1 MKTMTAAL
9 KVGITAVLIFVLS
22 GVAYRFVYKG
32 VRGPQGPVVWALFH
46 DATGL
51 VDKSRVQVA
60 GLVIGEIVE
69 RRLQGNYARLS
80 IRFRPDVVLWSNA
93 TLYKKSSSLLG
104 EYFLEVDPGSEMS
117 PDPISGQLTKNQ
129 RIKDGEQIQNVIE
142 AVTTGDILYQINETM
157 PIIRDILRDV
167 QRVTQG
173 PMHDIARQVQTSVE
187 QNSQAMTDL
196 LKHVDAIA
204 QDVRSVTSGQ
214 SRDDIRAA
222 ISNVRDVTDGLRD
235 LVGKGSSE
243 VDSTGTKLRNN
254 LDKLSAAVESLNKAL
269 SNVEQIT
276 QGVKQGKG
284 SVGRLL
290 VDDTLVSTAEQ
301 ITQDVSELT
310 SGIGRLQTIVGL
322 RSEYYFLSREF
333 KNVVELRLQT
343 RPDKY
348 YQVELIDDPR
358 MSRDF
363 RRTYVTTDDPS
374 RAATTTTDTVTLSRT
389 FRISFQFAKRF
400 FVDPKWFILTLRY
413 GIKES
418 TGGIGAD
425 IDLLK
430 ERLTVKLDLFD
441 FRSNTWP
448 RLRILS
454 TVQFYKNLFV
464 MAGIDDVINN
474 RPPGDASLVGR
485 DYYVGAQLMFN
496 DEDLKAL
503 LAVGGSALGGAA
515 SSK

>member
-1 MKTMTAAL
+1 MKTMSAAL
-9 KVGITAVLIFVLS
+9 KVGITAVLIAVL
-22 GVAYRFVYKG
+22 GGAAYRFVYKG

-60 GLVIGEIVE
+60 GLIIGEITE

-80 IRFRPDVVLWSNA
+80 IRFRPDVELWSNA

-104 EYFLEVDPGSEMS
+104 EFFLEVDPGSEMS

-129 RIKDGEQIQNVIE
+129 RIKDGDQIQNVIE
-142 AVTTGDILYQINETM
+142 AVTTGDILYQVNETM

-173 PMHDIARQVQTSVE
+173 PMHDIARQVQSSVE

-204 QDVRSVTSGQ
+204 QDVRGLTSGQ

-222 ISNVRDVTDGLRD
+222 ISNIRDVTDGLRD

-243 VDSTGTKLRNN
+243 VDSTGAKLRNN
-254 LDKLSAAVESLNKAL
+254 LDKLSSAVESLNKAL
-269 SNVEQIT
+269 SNVEQVT
-276 QGVKQGKG
+276 SNVKAGKG
-284 SVGRLL
+284 TVGRLL
-290 VDDTLVSTAEQ
+290 VDDTLISTAEQ

-310 SGIGRLQTIVGL
+310 GGIGRIQTIVGL
-322 RSEYYFLSREF
+322 RTEYYIKSNQF

-358 MSRDF
+358 LSR
-363 RRTYVTTDDPS
+363 TWTKSYVTTDDPARPYS
-374 RAATTTTDTVTLSRT
+374 TTTETATLSRS
-389 FRISFQFAKRF
+389 FKVSFQFAKRF
-400 FVDPKWFILTLRY
+400 FLDPKWFILTLRY

-418 TGGIGAD
+418 TGGVGAD
-425 IDLLK
+425 IDILK
-430 ERLTVKLDLFD
+430 ERLTLRVDFFD
-441 FRSNTWP
+441 FRTNIAP
-448 RLRILS
+448 RLRIMGTL
-454 TVQFYKNLFV
+454 QFYKNMYV
-464 MAGIDDVINN
+464 MGGVDDVING
-474 RPPGDASLVGR
+474 REPPDGTSTVGR
-485 DYYVGAQLMFN
+485 DYYVGAQLLFN

-503 LAVGGSALGGAA
+503 LAVGGSAISAA
-515 SSK
+515 AR

>member
-1 MKTMTAAL
+1 MKTMSAAL
-9 KVGITAVLIFVLS
+9 KVGITAVLIAVL
-22 GVAYRFVYKG
+22 GATAYRFVYKG

-60 GLVIGEIVE
+60 GLIIGEIAE

-80 IRFRPDVVLWSNA
+80 IRFRPDVELWSNA

-104 EYFLEVDPGSEMS
+104 EFFLEVDPGSEMS

-129 RIKDGEQIQNVIE
+129 RIKEGDQIQNVIE
-142 AVTTGDILYQINETM
+142 AVTTGDILYQVNETM

-173 PMHDIARQVQTSVE
+173 PMHDIARQVQSSVE

-204 QDVRSVTSGQ
+204 QDVRGLTSGQ
-214 SRDDIRAA
+214 SKDDIRAA
-222 ISNVRDVTDGLRD
+222 ISNIRDVTDGLRD

-269 SNVEQIT
+269 SNVEQVT
-276 QGVKQGKG
+276 ANVKNGKG
-284 SVGRLL
+284 TVGRLL
-290 VDDTLVSTAEQ
+290 VDDTLISTAEQ

-310 SGIGRLQTIVGL
+310 GGIGRIQTIVGL
-322 RSEYYFLSREF
+322 RSEYYIRANQF

-358 MSRDF
+358 LSRGWVSTTVD
-363 RRTYVTTDDPS
+363 TDDPS
-374 RAATTTTDTVTLSRT
+374 RPFKNKSETTTLTRDFKV
-389 FRISFQFAKRF
+389 SFQFAKRF
-400 FVDPKWFILTLRY
+400 FLDPKWFILTLRY

-418 TGGIGAD
+418 TGGIGLD
-425 IDLLK
+425 IDVLK
-430 ERLTVKLDLFD
+430 ERLTLRVDLFD
-441 FRSNTWP
+441 FRGNEAP
-448 RLRILS
+448 RLRLMG
-454 TVQFYKNLFV
+454 TVQFYKNMYV
-464 MAGIDDVINN
+464 MGGVDDVINEHA
-474 RPPGDASLVGR
+474 PKDGSSAVGR
-485 DYYVGAQLMFN
+485 DYYVGAQLLFN

-503 LAVGGSALGGAA
+503 LAVGGSAISAA
-515 SSK
+515 AR

>member
-129 RIKDGEQIQNVIE
+129 RIKDGEQVQNVIE

-196 LKHVDAIA
+196 LKHVA
-204 QDVRSVTSGQ
+204 VS
-214 SRDDIRAA
+214 
-222 ISNVRDVTDGLRD
+222 
-235 LVGKGSSE
+235 
-243 VDSTGTKLRNN
+243 KL
-254 LDKLSAAVESLNKAL
+254 
-269 SNVEQIT
+269 
-276 QGVKQGKG
+276 
-284 SVGRLL
+284 
-290 VDDTLVSTAEQ
+290 
-301 ITQDVSELT
+301 
-310 SGIGRLQTIVGL
+310 
-322 RSEYYFLSREF
+322 
-333 KNVVELRLQT
+333 
-343 RPDKY
+343 
-348 YQVELIDDPR
+348 
-358 MSRDF
+358 
-363 RRTYVTTDDPS
+363 
-374 RAATTTTDTVTLSRT
+374 
-389 FRISFQFAKRF
+389 
-400 FVDPKWFILTLRY
+400 
-413 GIKES
+413 
-418 TGGIGAD
+418 
-425 IDLLK
+425 
-430 ERLTVKLDLFD
+430 
-441 FRSNTWP
+441 
-448 RLRILS
+448 
-454 TVQFYKNLFV
+454 
-464 MAGIDDVINN
+464 
-474 RPPGDASLVGR
+474 
-485 DYYVGAQLMFN
+485 
-496 DEDLKAL
+496 
-503 LAVGGSALGGAA
+503 
-515 SSK
+515 